1 MKANPDKLIL
11 FLSVR
16 RIVGDRHSRADF
28 LVAAYFRAGGEVNV
42 LHLVPAL
49 DRDLVARDRNDFSSH
64 LGSLRECRA
73 TKREACRSD
82 CDEDRFHFHHGIEP
96 RHIAKRKLSCALFV
110 RPFPFV
116 APQSA
121 VVVAAYDLSRRLL
134 ERRSAVTANIQ

>member
-1 MKANPDKLIL
+1 MSLFF

-42 LHLVPAL
+42 PHLFPFLH
-49 DRDLVARDRNDFSSH
+49 RDLVARDRDDFPCH
-64 LGSLRECRA
+64 VRSLRECRA

-96 RHIAKRKLSCALFV
+96 RHIAKHKLLCAV
-110 RPFPFV
+110 R
-116 APQSA
+116 
-121 VVVAAYDLSRRLL
+121 
-134 ERRSAVTANIQ
+134 